1 MAAKNAKDAKKVGR
15 STAKAQRMAR
25 AQSAAFYSSR
35 AFKKKRTHATKFAD
49 IDEYQKFNFDSI
61 SKFTGG

>member
-1 MAAKNAKDAKKVGR
+1 
-15 STAKAQRMAR
+15 MAR